1 MAILL
6 GPRRVLRREP
16 ERGDGDDVLFRMG
29 FIRALGWVDAV
40 GDELQVLV
48 DGGVFASAASGAVA
62 SASASAGAGGV
73 QGGLTV

>member
-6 GPRRVLRREP
+6 GPRRVLQREP

-29 FIRALGWVDAV
+29 FIRALGWRDAV

-48 DGGVFASAASGAVA
+48 DGGVFASSSSGAVA
-62 SASASAGAGGV
+62 SASASAGASGF
-73 QGGLTV
+73 QGRITV